1 MLKPYEPAFKSLVA
15 EAGSTLDSND
25 ARGADRIMQFG
36 ATVKE
41 SVNDYLNE
49 QQVKARI
56 KRVAFEEFKLMR

>member
-1 MLKPYEPAFKSLVA
+1 
-15 EAGSTLDSND
+15 
-25 ARGADRIMQFG
+25 MQFG